1 MCLTQNSFM
10 WSLVLKLTFKFSFLN
25 IISLLQ
31 IKTGYGPAFIYKFCQ
46 DIYFQ
51 AINTYREKTLKM
63 ILSSHLVT

>member
-10 WSLVLKLTFKFSFLN
+10 WSLVLKLTFMFSFLN
-25 IISLLQ
+25 VISLLQ

-51 AINTYREKTLKM
+51 AINT
-63 ILSSHLVT
+63 